1 LLSEEEDDD
10 DDDDDDEFAT
20 INDPLLFSSGPR
32 VAVTGRS

>member
-1 LLSEEEDDD
+1 LLSEEEEE